1 MTVREARLPAFR
13 RTRLLA
19 GIVAGLLAVTLVPA
33 TPAFAATIDT
43 DVAYTGPFLLPSR
56 RPVTLSAVLTA
67 GGLPLPGRTLSFA
80 LDVGGPNETCTGVT
94 DSTGKATCTIAR
106 IGTAAQNTNIV
117 IRYAGDA
124 TYRPGALFVGAII
137 YAYVPGGG
145 YVVSDLAVGPLNGAS
160 GRSVTLYSPDWR
172 SANPLSG
179 GVPAGFFRG
188 WQTSDSEPRC
198 GGSWKVYEKDL
209 TSPSFGL
216 PEYLIVAVSDLVKTS
231 IRTDAQGNQIL
242 NVQGEIPH
250 VVIVRPDPGFL
261 GEPDGTA
268 TATIAAVLC

>member
-1 MTVREARLPAFR
+1 MTLRETRLAPLR
-13 RTRLLA
+13 RVRLLA
-19 GIVAGLLAVTLVPA
+19 GVAAGLLAVMLAPA
-33 TPAFAATIDT
+33 VPAFAATIDT
-43 DVAYTGPFLLPSR
+43 DVAYSGPFLLPSR
-56 RPVTLSAVLTA
+56 RPVTLSATLTA
-67 GGLPLPGRTLSFA
+67 GGVPLPGRTLSFA

-94 DSTGKATCTIAR
+94 DPTGKATCTIAR

-124 TYRPGALFVGAII
+124 TYRPGGLFVGAII
-137 YAYVPGGG
+137 YSYTPGGG
-145 YVVSDLAVGPLNGAS
+145 YVVGDLAVGPLAGAS

-179 GVPAGFFRG
+179 GVPSGFFRG

-198 GGSWKVYEKDL
+198 GGSWKVYDKDL
-209 TSPSFGL
+209 AAPSLGL
-216 PEYLIVAVSDLVKTS
+216 PEYLVVAVSSVVKTS

-242 NVQGEIPH
+242 NVQGDIPH

-268 TATIAAVLC
+268 TATVAAVLC